1 MNHPA
6 LPTKEL
12 LLHACRAEPR
22 EDHPLLRC
30 VHLLAGLH
38 ERDFRNDPAVDDI
51 AIGRAR
57 LVYAI
62 DHWVATRLPVARGGA
77 HMHTETLGSVLD
89 RLARHSAYA
98 HAILAFAPKWQMHEA
113 WEHLAD
119 LALGYEDL
127 AIDLKA
133 GARRLP
139 PFPGSRADRSLPPP
153 SVTAL
158 EMRSRRSPRR
168 QKNPWPF
175 RVAVLC
181 A

>member
-1 MNHPA
+1 M

-30 VHLLAGLH
+30 IHLLAGLH
-38 ERDFRNDPAVDDI
+38 ERDLRADPAVDDI

-57 LVYAI
+57 LMHTI
-62 DHWVATRLPVARGGA
+62 DHWVATQFPTPRGGA

-89 RLARHSAYA
+89 RLARHSAFA
-98 HAILAFAPKWQMHEA
+98 HAALLLAPKRQVHEA
-113 WEHLAD
+113 WERLAE
-119 LALGYEDL
+119 LSLGYEDL
-127 AIDLKA
+127 AIDLAA

-139 PFPGSRADRSLPPP
+139 DLATTDFEHAFRPGL
-153 SVTAL
+153 
-158 EMRSRRSPRR
+158 RRHNRR
-168 QKNPWPF
+168 FFVVGSHRN
-175 RVAVLC
+175 ASIITLS